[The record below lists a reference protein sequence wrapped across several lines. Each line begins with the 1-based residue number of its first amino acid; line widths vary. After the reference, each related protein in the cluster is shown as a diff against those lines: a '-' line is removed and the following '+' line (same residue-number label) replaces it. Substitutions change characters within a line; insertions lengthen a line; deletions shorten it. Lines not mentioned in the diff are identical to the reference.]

1 MKINKKVLIIIG
13 LLFIILFGI
22 FIGLNKI
29 KKDNKVY
36 LTPDEMI
43 NLMTYIPYSIAKK
56 SNVDAYN
63 GNKIKV
69 KDVLT
74 TILSSSYLTLC
85 SIKSYELNDI
95 TDEYTKKKFQD
106 SGIQH
111 GIFLKK
117 DVKNVL
123 HKNFNLDLDS
133 LKNIDDKVKII
144 TVGDYIAFSPVKTDD
159 FMVLNK
165 LFISLDSADATKN
178 SVTLIE
184 RVLFFRSKDDKYY
197 TYKNSNIAE
206 NDIIGEH
213 YKTINGKEV
222 TGSEMANMLKEETSG
237 YKYKHIFK
245 KNDSGYY
252 WYSTELIEDNK

>member
-1 MKINKKVLIIIG
+1 MKVYMKINKKKLIIIG
-13 LLFIILFGI
+13 LIFIIILIIFLGI
-22 FIGLNKI
+22 KKI

-63 GNKIKV
+63 GNKV
-69 KDVLT
+69 KANDVIT

-85 SIKSYELNDI
+85 IKSYKLDDI
-95 TDEYTKKKFQD
+95 TDEYTKKKFQENN
-106 SGIQH
+106 IQY
-111 GIFLKK
+111 GIFLKE

-133 LKNIDDKVKII
+133 IKGIDDKVKII
-144 TVGDYIAFSPVKTDD
+144 TVGEYIAFSPVKTSKL
-159 FMVLNK
+159 VALNK

-178 SVTLIE
+178 SVTFIE
-184 RVLFFRSKDDKYY
+184 SVIFFRSKDDKYY
-197 TYKNSNIAE
+197 TYKTSNIAE
-206 NDIIGEH
+206 SEIIDEYYKKIND
-213 YKTINGKEV
+213 KEV
-222 TGSEMANMLKEETSG
+222 TGSEMANMLKEETHG

-245 KNDSGYY
+245 KNDTGYY
-252 WYSTELIEDNK
+252 WYSTEMIK